1 MVGLS
6 KFTSNKK
13 ILSGIV
19 TLGYNKVGWQT
30 LSQKHSEVG
39 IYIFPKKRKKG
50 NWLNKIFFWEV
61 FVKYVKSL

>member
-19 TLGYNKVGWQT
+19 TLGYNKVGCQT

-39 IYIFPKKRKKG
+39 IDRKS
-50 NWLNKIFFWEV
+50 V
-61 FVKYVKSL
+61 V